1 MAKVA
6 LSKRSALM
14 WAGKQAVESDPY
26 NWDDDQSWKLGN
38 EHRFRG
44 IGRDRTDAIIHA
56 ARTGS
61 LSVDV
66 SKYLQFDGVLRWS
79 DVLDD
84 IIHGCMSE
92 FIETPY
98 GVLFMDQG

>member
-1 MAKVA
+1 MANFV
-6 LSKRSALM
+6 LSRRSALM
-14 WAGKQAVESDPY
+14 WAGKKAVESDPS
-26 NWDDDQSWKLGN
+26 WEDDLSWVLGN
-38 EHRFRG
+38 EDRFRG
-44 IGRDRTDAIIHA
+44 IGRDRTEAIIHA
-56 ARTGS
+56 ARTGN
-61 LSVDV
+61 LSVEV

-98 GVLFMDQG
+98 GVLFMDHG

>member
-1 MAKVA
+1 MANFV
-6 LSKRSALM
+6 LSRRSALT
-14 WAGKQAVESDPY
+14 WAGKKAVESDPS
-26 NWDDDQSWKLGN
+26 WEDDLSWVLGN
-38 EHRFRG
+38 EDRFRG
-44 IGRDRTDAIIHA
+44 IGRDRTEAIIHA
-56 ARTGS
+56 ARTGN
-61 LSVDV
+61 LSVEV

-98 GVLFMDQG
+98 GVLFMDHG

>member
-1 MAKVA
+1 MAT
-6 LSKRSALM
+6 LRMSRRSALM
-14 WAGKQAVESDPY
+14 WAGKQAVENDPF
-26 NWDDDQSWKLGN
+26 NWDDDLSWVLGN
-38 EHRFRG
+38 EDRFRG
-44 IGRDRTDAIIHA
+44 VGKDRTDAIIHA
-56 ARTGS
+56 ARIGN

-66 SKYLQFDGVLRWS
+66 SKYLQFDGLLRWS

-98 GVLFMDQG
+98 GVLFMDCG